1 MEIIKNRDAQFMLL
15 GGFIIAIGLVIT
27 TVLMTSI
34 IFEINM
40 ALSVGTEPVK
50 NDIINLIQ
58 IARDEIR
65 AAYRNATQYGG
76 MANFNNQSLNFS
88 KNLSKIYALNGEGVN
103 MSVDTE
109 NWKERRFANFT
120 DNGKPDGANNW
131 TVIENV
137 RNSTIKVNVTGSSPF
152 KINVSGKNNYW
163 LINIDS
169 NFSASIGN
177 VTAPYSIVFINGRAM
192 SGNYS
197 ITGNFST
204 SESRNFTRGRDYI
217 LNTTIMLATSNV
229 KTNITVPVS
238 VPW

>member
-1 MEIIKNRDAQFMLL
+1 MEIIKNRDAQLMLL
-15 GGFIIAIGLVIT
+15 GGFIIATGLVIT

-34 IFEINM
+34 MFEVNM
-40 ALSVGTEPVK
+40 ALGVGTEPAK

-65 AAYRNATQYGG
+65 AAYRNATQSGG
-76 MANFNNQSLNFS
+76 IANFNNQSLNFS

-103 MSVDTE
+103 VSVDTG
-109 NWKERRFANFT
+109 NWNDRRFANFS
-120 DNGKPDGANNW
+120 DNGKPDGVNNW

-137 RNSTIKVNVTGSSPF
+137 KVSTIRVNVTGPSAF
-152 KINVSGKNNYW
+152 KINVSGKNDYW
-163 LINIDS
+163 LITIDS
-169 NFSASIGN
+169 IFSATINN
-177 VTAPYSIVFINGRAM
+177 VTAPYSILFINGANI

-197 ITGNFST
+197 ITGVLDT
-204 SESRNFTRGRDYI
+204 SDSRNFTRARDYL
-217 LNTTIMLATSNV
+217 LNTTIMLATSKV